1 MTDFNELEIPLRPIV
16 IDNGSGWCKVGFA
29 GENEPQTVIATK
41 ISYSKQNIKEYF
53 VGDHLSKRI
62 LSGKDKEID
71 IKHPIEH
78 GLVTNFEDM
87 TLIWRHIFENE
98 LRVDPK
104 EHAVLLTEPPLNPKT
119 SREKTT
125 QIMFE
130 TFNVPGYF
138 IVNQA
143 VLSLYSSGRT
153 TGIVLNSGHGITY
166 SVPVY
171 DGYTIVHATR
181 RVDVSGRDL
190 TDYLMKILKER
201 GYSFATP
208 ELREIVKDR
217 KEKLTYI
224 AFDYEEEL
232 EKNVDEKSYELPDGE
247 VIMIG
252 N

>member
-1 MTDFNELEIPLRPIV
+1 MDDNEKVIPLRPIV
-16 IDNGSGWCKVGFA
+16 IDNGSGCCKYGYSGYEEPIDSIPTIVGR
-29 GENEPQTVIATK
+29 P
-41 ISYSKQNIKEYF
+41 ISESEDMKSYY
-53 VGDHLSKRI
+53 VGHEAQSKRRE
-62 LSGKDKEID
+62 LD
-71 IKHPIEH
+71 IRHPIEY
-78 GLVTNFEDM
+78 GIITNFEDM
-87 TLIWRHIFENE
+87 TLIWRHIFEDLLNI
-98 LRVDPK
+98 DPK

-190 TDYLMKILKER
+190 TDYLMKILDER
-201 GYSFATP
+201 GYSFSAP
-208 ELREIVKDR
+208 LDYEIVKDI